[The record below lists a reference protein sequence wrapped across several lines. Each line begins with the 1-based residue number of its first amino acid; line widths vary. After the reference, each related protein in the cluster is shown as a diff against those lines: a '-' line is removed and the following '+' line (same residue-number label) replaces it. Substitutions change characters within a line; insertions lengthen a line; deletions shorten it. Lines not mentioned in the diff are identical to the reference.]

1 MAAGMAEPY
10 RACPQSRAEQRNQNM
25 KTSMAHLR
33 VFYCPNLAIRAVTR
47 ARRPAL
53 DDQFARWLDIDAVT
67 GAEYDAAAAG
77 GPRHA
82 DAAVDDEDRCLCAFG
97 VHRPFGAAHRRN
109 RLRRHHVE
117 PGAARLLRHFEQQ
130 GLVAEFDGIDMAV
143 AVAIPELE
151 LRAAFGHDRDR
162 RRTMKRLRSLSRL
175 LDIAA
180 EFRWLGCRSHRRAAA
195 GLKKR
200 SIRRVP
206 ALSWQLPL
214 PGTGEIGLIRYR
226 ITMAPPR
233 AKRKRCADN
242 VSAGGP

>member
-25 KTSMAHLR
+25 KTSMAHSR

-47 ARRPAL
+47 AGGQRLTISSPDR
-53 DDQFARWLDIDAVT
+53 LDIDAVT

-77 GPRHA
+77 GSRHA
-82 DAAVDDEDRCLCAFG
+82 DAAVDDEDRCLCTFG

-151 LRAAFGHDRDR
+151 LRAAFGDDRDR
-162 RRTMKRLRSLSRL
+162 RRAMQRLRSLRRL
-175 LDIAA
+175 RGSAA
-180 EFRWLGCRSHRRAAA
+180 QFRWLGRRTA
-195 GLKKR
+195 GQQQQACK
-200 SIRRVP
+200 SDT
-206 ALSWQLPL
+206 S
-214 PGTGEIGLIRYR
+214 GTRQHCHGSF
-226 ITMAPPR
+226 PFR
-233 AKRKRCADN
+233 AREKL
-242 VSAGGP
+242 G